1 MDKQINKE
9 RDRQANRYI
18 QSMLE
23 FRILNNMRSEV
34 LMTVNIKIMA
44 FSDVI
49 SGRWVLPKQCTYLPD
64 YTASHLREL

>member
-9 RDRQANRYI
+9 RYGQANRYI
-18 QSMLE
+18 QWLQE

-49 SGRWVLPKQCTYLPD
+49 FGIWVLPKHCTYQ
-64 YTASHLREL
+64 TT